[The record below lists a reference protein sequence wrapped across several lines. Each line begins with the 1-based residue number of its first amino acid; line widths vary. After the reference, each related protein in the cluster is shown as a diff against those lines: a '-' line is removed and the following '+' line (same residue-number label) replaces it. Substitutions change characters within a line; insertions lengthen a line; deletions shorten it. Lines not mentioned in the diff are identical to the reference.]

1 MWEFVYC
8 RSDFEIMHI
17 DTDKLC
23 ILMSAEKFDEI
34 IKSYM
39 KNWNEKTQ
47 INCNQQIRS
56 KDYQLSSSVIQ

>member
-23 ILMSAEKFDEI
+23 ILMSAEKFYEI

-39 KNWNEKTQ
+39 KNWNEKT
-47 INCNQQIRS
+47 
-56 KDYQLSSSVIQ
+56 

>member
-1 MWEFVYC
+1 
-8 RSDFEIMHI
+8 MHI

-34 IKSYM
+34 IKPYM